1 MMRAPLL
8 AHSLA
13 LPKHNALESQ
23 MTISFDP
30 TRHAQHL
37 KALADADAAIES
49 HLTELET
56 QSDALRAQWSGQA
69 QQAYE
74 RTHAQWSWHMLDRR
88 TTLKAAS
95 DAARKAAELLVDA
108 NRRVTQSWRSLS

>member
-1 MMRAPLL
+1 
-8 AHSLA
+8 
-13 LPKHNALESQ
+13 

-30 TRHAQHL
+30 TRHAQLL

-74 RTHAQWSWHMLDRR
+74 RTRARWAWQMLDRHA
-88 TTLKAAS
+88 TLKTAS
-95 DAARKAAELLVDA
+95 DAAQKAGELLVDA

>member
-1 MMRAPLL
+1 
-8 AHSLA
+8 
-13 LPKHNALESQ
+13 

-30 TRHAQHL
+30 ARHAQHL

-88 TTLKAAS
+88 ATLKAAS

-108 NRRVTQSWRSLS
+108 DRRVTQSWRSLS